1 MRNLLAL
8 MAAFAPALAFAQ
20 EATQATAEAAPM
32 AAGSPLASLLPL
44 VLIFFVFYFVLIK
57 PQQKRMKEH
66 QSVIAG
72 LKKGDDV
79 VTGGGIVGKITK
91 VAADDT
97 ITVEIAKG
105 VEVTVLKATVT
116 GLVGAPKAPAVEKK
130 KAGNKNDNV
139 VPSRESV
146 ANDN

>member
-1 MRNLLAL
+1 
-8 MAAFAPALAFAQ
+8 
-20 EATQATAEAAPM
+20 M

-57 PQQKRMKEH
+57 PQQKRMKQH
-66 QSVIAG
+66 QAVLGA
-72 LKKGDDV
+72 LKKGDEV

-105 VEVTVLKATVT
+105 VEFTVIKETVS
-116 GLVGAPKAPAVEKK
+116 GFMGAPKAPAVEKK
-130 KAGNKNDNV
+130 KTGNKNDNV
-139 VPSRESV
+139 VPSRDSV